1 MMTLDLERR
10 IGSDG
15 SEPEEVMAQDPARHR
30 PKMYPPPEFPPRQV
44 PLFANTPPAIFP
56 PILGLLGLVMA
67 LRVGSRSL
75 GLGPELADL
84 ASGLVLPLWV
94 FAACIYGVKMMRRIS
109 VINDDLKVMPSRAGL
124 AAGTLGGMVVAAHLT
139 EFSAIAG
146 LWLMAAMLIL
156 HAVLVGLTVLA
167 LVRQPP
173 EGRAVNPGWHMTFV
187 GFIVAAPAAVATGQE
202 DLARAL
208 FYATLPV
215 ALAIWAASLWQLSR
229 RIPPAPLRPMLA
241 IHLAPAS
248 LLSITASLIGLDLPA
263 TIFAWTALVIVLAL
277 AAALRWITAAGFSPL
292 WGAFT
297 FPLAAASTA
306 LMLQGAALGWAGLA
320 LLALGLVAIPWI
332 ALRILKLW
340 PGGRLAARTNAAEA

>member
-1 MMTLDLERR
+1 MLDLDRR
-10 IGSDG
+10 IGFDG
-15 SEPEEVMAQDPARHR
+15 GEPEEVMAQEPARHR

-67 LRVGSRSL
+67 LRVALRLL

-84 ASGLVLPLWV
+84 ASGVVLPVWV
-94 FAACIYGVKMMRRIS
+94 VGVCIYGVKLTRRIS
-109 VINDDLKVMPSRAGL
+109 VISDDLKVMPSRSAL
-124 AAGTLGGMVVAAHLT
+124 AAGTLGGMVSAAHLSV
-139 EFSAIAG
+139 FSSSAG
-146 LWLMAAMLIL
+146 LWLMGVMLIL
-156 HAVLVGLTVLA
+156 HAVLVCLTVLT
-167 LVRQPP
+167 LFRLPP

-187 GFIVAAPAAVATGQE
+187 GFIVAAPAAVAVGQD

-208 FYATLPV
+208 FYATMPV
-215 ALAIWAASLWQLSR
+215 ALAIWGASLWQLSR

-248 LLSITASLIGLDLPA
+248 LLSITASLTGLDLSA
-263 TIFAWTALVIVLAL
+263 TIFAWVAVVILL
-277 AAALRWITAAGFSPL
+277 TLGSALRWITEAGFSPL

-306 LMLQGAALGWAGLA
+306 LMLQGGALGWAGLA
-320 LLALGLVAIPWI
+320 LLALALGVIPWI
-332 ALRILKLW
+332 ALRIFRLW
-340 PGGRLAARTNAAEA
+340 PGGRLAAKTNAAEA